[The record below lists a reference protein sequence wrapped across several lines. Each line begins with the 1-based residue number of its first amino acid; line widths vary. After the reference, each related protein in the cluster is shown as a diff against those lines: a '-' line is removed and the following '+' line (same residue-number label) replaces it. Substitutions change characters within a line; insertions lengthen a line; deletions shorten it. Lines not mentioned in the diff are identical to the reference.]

1 MGKLDEPGMARFV
14 LTTGAE
20 YGRPN
25 ALVPGLKGARGKNDG
40 Q

>member
-1 MGKLDEPGMARFV
+1 MGKPDESGMAR
-14 LTTGAE
+14 LALAPGAE

-25 ALVPGLKGARGKNDG
+25 ASMPGLKGARGKNDG